1 MKRLDNK
8 VVIITGAAQGMG
20 KMHAEKVL
28 NEGAKVAIT
37 DINETLGQEVAQE
50 LGESALFY

>member
-37 DINETLGQEVAQE
+37 DINEMLGQ
-50 LGESALFY
+50 